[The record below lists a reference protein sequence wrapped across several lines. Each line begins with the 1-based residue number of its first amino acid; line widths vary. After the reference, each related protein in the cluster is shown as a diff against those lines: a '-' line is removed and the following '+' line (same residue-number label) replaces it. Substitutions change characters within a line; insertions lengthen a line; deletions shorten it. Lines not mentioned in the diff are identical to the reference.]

1 VLVSAPRRNDLF
13 HKGLALIFTIRKK
26 FAMARAP
33 SPAREARALPIFHST
48 LINMEPLSISKIAH
62 LATGQL
68 VHGDG
73 EALVS
78 RISTDSRTL
87 QPGDLF
93 VPLRGENFD
102 GHRFVEQASERGA
115 IGAMVEENWKGAM
128 PKNFALIRVPDT
140 LVAYQTLAANYR
152 KSLLLK
158 VIAITGSNGK
168 TSTKD
173 FVAATLARR
182 FRVTKTEGNFNN
194 HVGLP
199 QTMLAAN
206 SNDEIA
212 VWEIGMNH
220 PGEIAALAKL
230 AAPDAAI
237 ITNVGLAHIEFMGS
251 RDAIALEK
259 GALAEAVGADGTV
272 ILNADDP
279 FSQKIAERTAA
290 KVVFAGVENGTVR
303 ASEVTQSSTGCEF
316 TILEGAHRCRAQ
328 LPVPGIHMVQNAMLA
343 VAAGRAFGLSLEECA
358 AGLASTPLTKAR
370 LQIKEINGI
379 QFIDDSYNANPD
391 SMKAALRTLIELDAE
406 GRRIAVLGEMG
417 ELGKESDRGHRE
429 VGEAAAALGVD
440 ELIAVGETGAAIARA
455 AQKAGLEK
463 SASVASPE
471 AAAERLGEVASPGD
485 LILVKGSRTARME
498 RVLEAFA
505 KPQSTAEVSP

>member
-1 VLVSAPRRNDLF
+1 MD
-13 HKGLALIFTIRKK
+13 ALSLDQIAS
-26 FAMARAP
+26 FAGG
-33 SPAREARALPIFHST
+33 T
-48 LINMEPLSISKIAH
+48 LSS
-62 LATGQL
+62 GQGAAE
-68 VHGDG
+68 VTR
-73 EALVS
+73 V
-78 RISTDSRTL
+78 STDSRTL

-102 GHRFVEQASERGA
+102 GHKFVAQAADRGA
-115 IGAMVEENWKGAM
+115 AGAMVEETWSGAV
-128 PKNFALIRVPDT
+128 PTNFGLIRVADT

-152 KSLLLK
+152 ASLPLK

-173 FVAATLARR
+173 FVAATLAKK

-206 SNDEIA
+206 REDQIA

-237 ITNVGLAHIEFMGS
+237 ITNIGIAHIEFMGS
-251 RDAIALEK
+251 REAIAKEK
-259 GALAEAVGADGTV
+259 GALAEAVSSGGTV

-279 FSQKIAERTAA
+279 YSEGIAKRTAA
-290 KVVFAGVENGTVR
+290 KIILAGIENGLIR
-303 ASEVTQSSTGCEF
+303 ATDISQHSTGSEF

-343 VAAGRAFGLSLEECA
+343 IAAGRLFGLSLEECA
-358 AGLASTPLTKAR
+358 VGLASTPLTKAR
-370 LQIKEINGI
+370 LQIREIDGI
-379 QFIDDSYNANPD
+379 DFIDDSYNANPD
-391 SMKAALRTLIELDAE
+391 SMKAALRTLVELEAD

-417 ELGKESDRGHRE
+417 ELGAESERGHSE
-429 VGEAAAALGVD
+429 VGEAAATLRID
-440 ELIAVGETGAAIARA
+440 ELIAVGAAGAAIARA
-455 AQKAGLEK
+455 AQKAGLENSIAVDTVADAAQHLGK
-463 SASVASPE
+463 SAV
-471 AAAERLGEVASPGD
+471 PGD
-485 LILVKGSRTARME
+485 LVLIKGSRSARME
-498 RVLEAFA
+498 RVLEEFT
-505 KPQSTAEVSP
+505 KRPRAEEVVS

>member
-1 VLVSAPRRNDLF
+1 
-13 HKGLALIFTIRKK
+13 
-26 FAMARAP
+26 
-33 SPAREARALPIFHST
+33 
-48 LINMEPLSISKIAH
+48 MEPLSLSQVAKFSGGSLTAGNPD
-62 LATGQL
+62 ATI
-68 VHGDG
+68 
-73 EALVS
+73 S

-102 GHRFVEQASERGA
+102 GHKFVQQAVERGA
-115 IGAMVEENWKGAM
+115 AGAMVEQNWKGETPAG
-128 PKNFALIRVPDT
+128 FALIRVPDT
-140 LVAYQTLAANYR
+140 LAGYQTLAANYR
-152 KSLLLK
+152 QSLALK

-173 FVAATLARR
+173 FVAATLARK

-206 SNDEIA
+206 REDEIG

-230 AAPDAAI
+230 AAPDIAI

-251 RDAIALEK
+251 RAAIAAEK
-259 GALAEAVGADGTV
+259 GALAEAVGPGGTV
-272 ILNADDP
+272 ILNADDA
-279 FSQKIAERTAA
+279 FSEGIAARTRGRI
-290 KVVFAGVENGTVR
+290 VLAGIEKGSVR
-303 ASEVTQSSTGCEF
+303 ATDVSQSPTGSEF
-316 TILEGAHRCRAQ
+316 TILEEAHRCRAQ
-328 LPVPGIHMVQNAMLA
+328 LPVPGVHMVQNAMLA
-343 VAAGRAFGLSLEECA
+343 VAAGRMFGLSLEDCA
-358 AGLASTPLTKAR
+358 AGLASAPLTKAR
-370 LQIKEINGI
+370 LQIREINGI

-391 SMKAALRTLIELDAE
+391 SMKAALRTLIELDAD

-417 ELGKESDRGHRE
+417 ELGEESERGHRE

-440 ELIAVGETGAAIARA
+440 ELIAVGPSGAPIARA
-455 AQKAGLEK
+455 ARTAGLEK
-463 SASVASPE
+463 SIAVDSPQ
-471 AAAERLGEVASPGD
+471 AAAELLGDNAAPGD
-485 LILVKGSRTARME
+485 LILVKGSRSARME

-505 KPQSTAEVSP
+505 QRRSTAEVTP